1 MKKFNRLYTPTYLYV
16 LAIVL
21 LLGSCEDFV
30 EIDPPRNEIVPETLF
45 SDDQTAEFAA
55 NGIYSLMIVA
65 NSMYSSD
72 LEIFTGM
79 ASDELIN
86 FLDRDDF
93 IEVGRNEIL
102 PDNSSLLVRFWQNS
116 YQIINNVN
124 GLIEGS
130 EDNTNLTPPI
140 RNQILGEALF
150 IRAYAHFHLVNLF
163 GAVPYITST
172 DIQSNNIISR
182 TSVEEVYVLIIEDLL
197 EAQDLFSASSTV
209 ENSEF
214 RVRPNF
220 WATTALLARVYLY
233 QEDWENAEIEASKVI
248 ETDEFVLEEDL
259 NDVFLATS
267 REAIWQLVPLNDGI
281 TRFGLR
287 LPITFFGPGNFGE
300 TGATALRDGLLVS
313 FDPNDNR
320 RNDWVG
326 SRGSDSFPVK
336 YKNSTSFSIGSTDN
350 PEYAV
355 MLRLAE
361 QYLIRAEARVRR
373 NDLSGAAQDL
383 DTIRNRA
390 GLTNITVTEQND
402 ILEAVIQERRVE
414 LFTEGGHRWFDLKRT
429 GRADEVLTLV
439 KESWEPTDALWP
451 IPEDEILNNPNLLP
465 QNPGY

>member
-1 MKKFNRLYTPTYLYV
+1 MKKFNRLYTRTYLYA

-30 EIDPPRNEIVPETLF
+30 EIDPPRNEIIPETLF
-45 SDDQTAEFAA
+45 SNDQTAEFAA
-55 NGIYSLMIVA
+55 NGIYSLMIVV

-86 FLDRDDF
+86 FFDGNDF
-93 IEVGRNEIL
+93 LEVSRNEIL
-102 PDNSSLLVRFWQNS
+102 PDNSSLLIRFWRNS
-116 YQIINNVN
+116 YQIISNAN
-124 GLIEGS
+124 GLMQGLEN
-130 EDNTNLTPPI
+130 NTNLTPSTGN
-140 RNQILGEALF
+140 RLLGEALF
-150 IRAYAHFHLVNLF
+150 IRAYAYFHLVNLF
-163 GAVPYITST
+163 GAVPYATTT
-172 DIQSNNIISR
+172 DIQGNNTISKN
-182 TSVEEVYVLIIEDLL
+182 SVEEVNTKIINDLL
-197 EAQDLFSASSTV
+197 EAQNLFSAASTA
-209 ENSEF
+209 ENLEF

-220 WATTALLARVYLY
+220 WATTALLARLYLY
-233 QEDWENAEIEASKVI
+233 QEDWENAEAEASKVI
-248 ETDEFVLEEDL
+248 ESDKFVLEQDL
-259 NDVFLATS
+259 NNVFLATS
-267 REAIWQLVPLNDGI
+267 REAIWQLVPFNDGL
-281 TRFGLR
+281 TRLGLR
-287 LPITFFGPGNFGE
+287 FPITFFGPGNFGE
-300 TGATALRDGLLVS
+300 TGATALSDGLLDAFS
-313 FDPNDNR
+313 PNDDR

-336 YKNSTSFSIGSTDN
+336 YKNSTDFSIGSTDN

-361 QYLIRAEARVRR
+361 QYLIRAEARARR

-383 DTIRNRA
+383 DIIRNRA
-390 GLTNITVTEQND
+390 GLTNITATGQND
-402 ILEAVIQERRVE
+402 ILEAIMQERRVE
-414 LFTEGGHRWFDLKRT
+414 LFAEGGHRWLDLKRT